1 MVDFQALGTGIGG
14 LILGAGGVAMWW
26 RQQKVENAA
35 ATAEKSVID
44 MLREEVGRLSERVT
58 RMERRESRILR
69 HVYRLEGVLRANG
82 LEPPTFDPDADEP
95 PPLPAGAQ

>member
-1 MVDFQALGTGIGG
+1 MLDFQALGTGIGG
-14 LILGAGGVAMWW
+14 LVIGAGGVAMWW

-58 RMERRESRILR
+58 RMERRENRILR
-69 HVYRLEGVLRANG
+69 HVYRLEGMLRANG
-82 LEPPTFDPDADEP
+82 HEPPAFDPDADEP
-95 PPLPAGAQ
+95 PPLPVGVQ